1 MLFTTLSIPKFAL
14 ITATFLLANSSVYAH
29 SASSFSSCLQSLQ
42 AQASRAGVSTAT
54 YSKLT
59 SNLEPDLSILEKL
72 NYQPEFRQPI
82 WDYMASLVDGQRV
95 VEGKAKLLEHHNTL
109 QRVEQ
114 VYGVDPATVVA
125 VWGVESNFG
134 QNFGNYPILQALGT
148 LSCYG
153 RRQAFFRKEF
163 FAAMKIVQAGDV
175 SAEEFQGS
183 WAGAFGHTQF
193 MPTTFERLAVDFD
206 DDGRRD
212 LINNTADALA
222 STANYLK
229 RNGWRTGQIWGIEVK
244 LPEGFNISGE
254 GRRTKRSLQ
263 SWQQRGVTGVLGQP
277 LSDFAPTSEVA
288 GLLTPA
294 GAQDPAFLTFKNF
307 DVIYSYNAAES
318 YALAISHLSDRL
330 RDGPG
335 FFTSW
340 PTDDLGLSREER
352 VVLQKILLDHG
363 HDIGEA
369 DGIIGSK
376 SRAAIKLEE
385 ARFNMP
391 ISGRA
396 GQKILQRLKD
406 Q

>member
-1 MLFTTLSIPKFAL
+1 MLLNTLKSSKLALASATLLLTTSNVFAQ
-14 ITATFLLANSSVYAH
+14 
-29 SASSFSSCLQSLQ
+29 SAASFPSCLQSLQ
-42 AQASRAGVSTAT
+42 GQANRAGVSTAT
-54 YSKLT
+54 YAHLT
-59 SNLEPDLSILEKL
+59 SSLEPDLSILEKL

-82 WDYMASLVDGQRV
+82 WDYMASLVDDKRVAEGQ
-95 VEGKAKLLEHHNTL
+95 AKLHEHSNTL
-109 QRVEQ
+109 QRVQQ

-134 QNFGNYPILQALGT
+134 QNFGRYPIIQALGT

-153 RRQAFFRKEF
+153 RRQSFFRKEF
-163 FAAMKIVQAGDV
+163 FAALKIVQAGDI
-175 SAEEFQGS
+175 SAEEFKGS

-206 DDGRRD
+206 GDGRRD
-212 LINNTADALA
+212 LMSNTADALG

-229 RNGWRTGQIWGIEVK
+229 RNGWRTGQIWGFEVK
-244 LPEGFNISGE
+244 LPAGFNTSGE
-254 GRRTKRSLQ
+254 GRRTKRIIQ
-263 SWQQRGVTGVLGQP
+263 TWQQRGLTGALGQP
-277 LSDFAPTSEVA
+277 LSDFAPLSEAA

-294 GAQDPAFLTFKNF
+294 GPQGPAFLTFKNF

-318 YALAISHLSDRL
+318 YALAIAHLSDRL

-335 FFTSW
+335 FFTPW

-352 VVLQKILLDHG
+352 VILQNLLIDRG

-376 SRAAIKLEE
+376 SRDAIKREE
-385 ARFNMP
+385 ARLNLP
-391 ISGRA
+391 VSGRA
-396 GQKILQRLKD
+396 GQKILRHLQNH
-406 Q
+406 